1 MPDIKFERLTRGHN
15 RKKFDCGEQS
25 LNTYVQRYARQ
36 NAENDLGE
44 TYVLTNDDQNI
55 LGFYTISTASL
66 NYDAYPE
73 NDGLPRYEI
82 PSALIGRLAVDQN
95 HQGNGYGKLLLIDAL
110 KRILEISEEIG
121 IHCITVDA
129 KDDNARKFYENF
141 GFEELLDE
149 KNHLYI
155 SIKKVRNSRS

>member
-1 MPDIKFERLTRGHN
+1 MPDIKFERLSRGHN

-44 TYVLTNDDQNI
+44 TYVLTNDDQDI

-66 NYDAYPE
+66 DYDAYPE
-73 NDGLPRYEI
+73 NDGLPRYAI

-155 SIKKVRNSRS
+155 SIEKVRNSRS

>member
-1 MPDIKFERLTRGHN
+1 MSDIKFERLTRGHN

-36 NAENDLGE
+36 NAKNDLGE
-44 TYVLTNDDQNI
+44 TYVLTNNEQDI

-66 NYDAYPE
+66 DYDAYPE
-73 NDGLPRYEI
+73 NDGLPRYAI

-95 HQGNGYGKLLLIDAL
+95 HQGEGYGKLLLIDAL
-110 KRILEISEEIG
+110 KRILEISAEIG

-129 KDDNARKFYENF
+129 KDDNAKKFYERF
-141 GFEELLDE
+141 GFQELVDE

-155 SIKKVRNSRS
+155 SIEKVRNSQS

>member
-1 MPDIKFERLTRGHN
+1 MPDIKFARLTRGHN

-36 NAENDLGE
+36 NAKNDLGE
-44 TYVLTNDDQNI
+44 TYVLTNNKQDI

-66 NYDAYPE
+66 DYDAYPE
-73 NDGLPRYEI
+73 NDGLPRYAI

-95 HQGNGYGKLLLIDAL
+95 HQGKGYRKLLLINAL
-110 KRILEISEEIG
+110 KKILEISTEIG

-129 KDDNARKFYENF
+129 KDDNAKKFYKRF
-141 GFEELLDE
+141 GFQELVDE
-149 KNHLYI
+149 KKHLYI
-155 SIKKVRNSRS
+155 SIEKVRNSIP

>member
-1 MPDIKFERLTRGHN
+1 MANIKFEKLTRSHN
-15 RKKFDCGEQS
+15 RQQFDCGEQS

-36 NAENDLGE
+36 NAKKNLGE
-44 TYVLTNDDQNI
+44 TYVLTNKSKDI

-66 NYDAYPE
+66 DYEAYPQSA
-73 NDGLPRYEI
+73 NLPKYAI
-82 PSALIGRLAVDQN
+82 SSALIGRLAVN
-95 HQGNGYGKLLLIDAL
+95 KNYQGNGYGKLLLVDAL
-110 KRILEISEEIG
+110 KKISEIADEIG

-129 KDDNARKFYENF
+129 KDENAKNFYKRF

-155 SIKKVRNSRS
+155 SLKKVQNSLD